1 MGAWQGRAMSSD
13 VAYPVLRSA
22 DRGEA
27 LRVARQLVEYG
38 LKSFSEVNV
47 EAEAHTVEE
56 LKRLAGELPEAWVI
70 CYDNRG
76 APEVPPPGLPDL
88 TRSIRARELPEDLRG
103 AEAYLPLN
111 LAIEEEPVG
120 SLEDAFVA
128 VVGASPGAVNWEGL
142 EWPEVPER
150 GFCGE
155 YKHAEVTLVLNND
168 SRELDVPADTHVVLV
183 HVRRRNGDGYEEER
197 VQWLAERFGHGV
209 IGPPQHV

>member
-1 MGAWQGRAMSSD
+1 MSDD
-13 VAYPVLRSA
+13 VAYPVFRSA

-38 LKSFSEVNV
+38 QESFSEVNV
-47 EAEAHTVEE
+47 EVEAHTVEE
-56 LKRLAGELPEAWVI
+56 LKRLGGELPEAWVM
-70 CYDNRG
+70 CWDDRR
-76 APEVPPPGLPDL
+76 APDVPPPGLPDL
-88 TRSIRARELPEDLRG
+88 THPIRARELPEDLRG
-103 AEAYLPLN
+103 AEAYLPLT
-111 LAIEEEPVG
+111 LSIEEEPVG
-120 SLEDAFVA
+120 SLEDGFVA
-128 VVGASPGAVNWEGL
+128 AVGASPGAVNWESL

-150 GFCGE
+150 EFCGE